1 MEEASHR
8 AGLLCFNPKRLF
20 SIYLQKIQIM
30 WDKLHIVK
38 DQYVSQRIM
47 DSIDYEKFCMI
58 SIVYNSSKIEGC
70 SLSET
75 DTKIL
80 IENNLTTKGKPL
92 TDHLMVKDHYD
103 AFLKIKKDSAVKRK
117 LSIDFIKE
125 INAAV
130 MKSTGAVTNTIAGS
144 FDSSKGD
151 LRLAQVYV
159 DTKYFPDFSKVPVLL
174 QQLVDAVNEK
184 INSVEGD
191 EIIKLAADLHYHFV
205 NIHPFGDGNGRTA
218 RLLMNYIQLYH
229 GEPLI
234 KIFTEDRAEYID
246 ALNNTEEQQDLD
258 IFRDFICR
266 QQIKFFEA
274 ELDKFNRSKSGF
286 TFLF

>member
-1 MEEASHR
+1 
-8 AGLLCFNPKRLF
+8 
-20 SIYLQKIQIM
+20 M
-30 WDKLHIVK
+30 WDRLHILRE
-38 DQYVSQRIM
+38 QYLDNQIM

-70 SLSET
+70 SLTET
-75 DTKIL
+75 DTKVL
-80 IENNLTTKGKPL
+80 LENNITAQGKPL
-92 TDHLMVKDHYD
+92 ADHLMVKDHYQ
-103 AFLKIKKDSAVKRK
+103 AFLKIKEDSQNKRK
-117 LSIDFIKE
+117 ISVDFIKE

-130 MKSTGAVTNTIAGS
+130 MKSTGGLMNTISGN
-144 FDSSKGD
+144 FDTSKGD

-159 DTKYFPDFSKVPVLL
+159 DKKYFPDFSKVPDLL
-174 QQLVDAVNEK
+174 ENLVNTVNYEMD
-184 INSVEGD
+184 SVNGD
-191 EIIKLAADLHYHFV
+191 GIIKLAADIHYNFV

-246 ALNNTEEQQDLD
+246 SLNETEEKGDLN

-266 QQIKFFEA
+266 QHIKFYEA
-274 ELDKFNRSKSGF
+274 ELSKYKISKSGF
-286 TFLF
+286 TLLF